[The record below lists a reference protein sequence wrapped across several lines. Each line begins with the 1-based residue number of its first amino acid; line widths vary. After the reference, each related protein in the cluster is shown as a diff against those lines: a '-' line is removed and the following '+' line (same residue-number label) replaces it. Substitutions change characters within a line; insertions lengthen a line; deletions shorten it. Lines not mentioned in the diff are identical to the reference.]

1 MPNNENHDPILA
13 LCTNYFFRSRK
24 LHEFLHDARA
34 KYDRI
39 VGEDERQS
47 FYRTDLSI
55 FLDLWTS
62 SLLPLAEGFRKLGL
76 KDAGIEGLIREA
88 MGALRSAAKAVGS
101 YVDDTDY
108 KRATGRL
115 LTDGHPNLN
124 TAEDLYRAFED
135 YFGAHISAKVGAS
148 DRPKTTH

>member
-24 LHEFLHDARA
+24 IHAFLHAART
-34 KYDRI
+34 KYDSI

-76 KDAGIEGLIREA
+76 KDARIDGLIREA
-88 MGALRSAAKAVGS
+88 MSALRSAAKAVGS
-101 YVDDTDY
+101 YVEDTEHQ
-108 KRATGRL
+108 RATGRL
-115 LTDGHPNLN
+115 LTDG
-124 TAEDLYRAFED
+124 
-135 YFGAHISAKVGAS
+135 
-148 DRPKTTH
+148 